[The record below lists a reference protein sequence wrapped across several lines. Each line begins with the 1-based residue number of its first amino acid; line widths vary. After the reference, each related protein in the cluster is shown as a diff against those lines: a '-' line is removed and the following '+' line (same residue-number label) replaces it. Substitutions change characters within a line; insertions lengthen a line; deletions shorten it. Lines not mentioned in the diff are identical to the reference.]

1 MNLGTNIA
9 AQSASM
15 ALAQTS
21 AALARSLS
29 QLSSGSRI
37 LNASELAMSMRFD
50 AKIERANAAKDNVSS
65 GLSYASTQDGYLKRI
80 ARTLDRMSELS
91 MLSLDGTK
99 SDADRGLYNNE
110 FVQLQDLIKDI
121 ATKEFNGVSLFS
133 AVDVESVID
142 SEGTTFTMDGIDL
155 GASSTTYNNVT
166 TSGTSISNTTAA
178 TTALNYIKTAIMEL
192 GKDRTEVSANISR
205 FNMASETLDATIQT
219 FSAAS
224 SAIKDLDVAKE
235 STEYSK
241 QNILNQAT
249 TAMLVQAN
257 QLPQS
262 VLRLLP
268 N

>member
-9 AQSASM
+9 AQSASV
-15 ALAQTS
+15 ALTQTS

-37 LNASELAMSMRFD
+37 INASELAMSMRFD
-50 AKIERANAAKDNVSS
+50 AKLERAHAAKDNVSS
-65 GLSYASTQDGYLKRI
+65 GLSYASTQDGYLKQI

-91 MLSLDGTK
+91 MLALDGTK
-99 SDADRGLYNNE
+99 TDADRGLYNYE
-110 FVQLQDLIKDI
+110 FIQLQDLIKGI

-133 AVDVESVID
+133 ALDVESVID

-166 TSGTSISNTTAA
+166 TSGTSVSSTTAA
-178 TTALNYIKTAIMEL
+178 TTALGHIKNAILEL
-192 GKDRTEVSANISR
+192 SKDRTEVGANLSR
-205 FNMASETLDATIQT
+205 FNLASETLDATIQA
-219 FSAAS
+219 FSAATS
-224 SAIKDLDVAKE
+224 SIKDLDVAKE

-241 QNILNQAT
+241 QNILLQAT

-257 QLPQS
+257 QLPQT

-268 N
+268 S